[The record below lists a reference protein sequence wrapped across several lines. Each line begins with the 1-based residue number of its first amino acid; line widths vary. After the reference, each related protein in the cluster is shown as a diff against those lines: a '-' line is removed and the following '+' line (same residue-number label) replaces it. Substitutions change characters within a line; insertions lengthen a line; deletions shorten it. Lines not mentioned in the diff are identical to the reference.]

1 MTQAAV
7 NKRVLLGLLILI
19 SGLFV
24 YMIRQFLMPIFLA
37 GIFAALMHP
46 FFRRLLQWMGGRRNL
61 AALAAL
67 LLFVLVLL
75 IPMAGLLGV
84 VTAQAIKVSQS
95 VTPWVQAN
103 LAQPT
108 ALSDLLERI
117 PFYDRFYPLLEPYK
131 EAIITKAGQ
140 AVGVVSKFLIDS
152 ISSATLGTV
161 NFLFM
166 LFIFLFAMF
175 YFFNDG
181 KRLLDKMLY
190 YLPLE
195 DQDERR
201 ILDRF
206 TSVARATLKG
216 TAVIGLLQGGLAGL
230 AFSVAGIPSAVF
242 WGTLMSL
249 LSVLPGIGTALV
261 WAPAVIMLAAA
272 GHWLKAV
279 LLAVFCGLVV
289 GSLDN
294 FLRPR
299 LVGKDTE
306 MHDLLILFS
315 TLGGISMFGLVGF
328 MIGPILAA
336 LFVTIW
342 DIYAVTFKDIL
353 PRVAGATIE
362 AGDEAADEGP
372 EDEAAG

>member
-46 FFRRLLQWMGGRRNL
+46 FFRRLLQWLGGRRNL

-108 ALSDLLERI
+108 ALSDLLVRI

-230 AFSVAGIPSAVF
+230 AFAVAGIPSAVF

-261 WAPAVIMLAAA
+261 WVPAVIMLAAA

-315 TLGGISMFGLVGF
+315 TLGGISMFGLAGF
-328 MIGPILAA
+328 MIGPIVAA

-342 DIYAVTFKDIL
+342 DIYAVTFEDIL
-353 PRVAGATIE
+353 PRVAGAAIE

-372 EDEAAG
+372 EDEVAE

>member
-1 MTQAAV
+1 MTQAGV

-46 FFRRLLQWMGGRRNL
+46 FFRRLLQWLGGRRNL

-75 IPMAGLLGV
+75 LPMAGLLGV

-117 PFYDRFYPLLEPYK
+117 PFYDRFYPLLDPYE

-230 AFSVAGIPSAVF
+230 AFAVAGIPSAVF

-272 GHWLKAV
+272 DHWLKAV

-315 TLGGISMFGLVGF
+315 TLGGISMFGLAGF
-328 MIGPILAA
+328 MIGPIVAA

-342 DIYAVTFKDIL
+342 DIYAVTFEDIL
-353 PRVAGATIE
+353 PRVAGAAIE

-372 EDEAAG
+372 EDEVAE

>member
-1 MTQAAV
+1 MTQESV

-19 SGLFV
+19 SALFV
-24 YMIRQFLMPIFLA
+24 FMVWQFLMPVFLA

-46 FFRRLLQWMGGRRNL
+46 FFRRLLDWFGGRRNL
-61 AALAAL
+61 AALVAL
-67 LLFVLVLL
+67 LLFILVLL
-75 IPMAGLLGV
+75 IPMAGLFGI
-84 VTAQAIKVSQS
+84 VTAQAIKVGQS
-95 VTPWVQAN
+95 VTPWVQTQ

-117 PFYDRFYPLLEPYK
+117 PFYDRLYPMVEPYK

-140 AVGVVSKFLIDS
+140 VVGVVSKFLIDS

-230 AFSVAGIPSAVF
+230 AFAAVGIPSAVF

-249 LSVLPGIGTALV
+249 LSILPGIGTALV
-261 WAPAVIMLAAA
+261 WVPAAIILVAAGYWIKAVILA
-272 GHWLKAV
+272 L
-279 LLAVFCGLVV
+279 FCGLVV

-306 MHDLLILFS
+306 MHDLMILFS

-342 DIYAVTFKDIL
+342 DIYAAAFKDIL
-353 PRVAGATIE
+353 PRVAGVE
-362 AGDEAADEGP
+362 VF
-372 EDEAAG
+372 EDEVLSEDGPVDETDE

>member
-1 MTQAAV
+1 MTQELV

-19 SGLFV
+19 SALFV
-24 YMIRQFLMPIFLA
+24 FMIWQFLMPVFLA

-46 FFRRLLQWMGGRRNL
+46 FFRRLLDWFGGRRNL
-61 AALAAL
+61 AALVAL
-67 LLFVLVLL
+67 LMFILVLL
-75 IPMAGLLGV
+75 IPMAGLFGI

-95 VTPWVQAN
+95 VTPWVQAQ

-117 PFYDRFYPLLEPYK
+117 PFYDRLYPMVEPYK

-140 AVGVVSKFLIDS
+140 VVGVVSKFLIDS

-230 AFSVAGIPSAVF
+230 AFAAVGIPSAVF

-261 WAPAVIMLAAA
+261 WVPATIILAAA
-272 GHWLKAV
+272 GHWVKAV
-279 LLAVFCGLVV
+279 ILALFCGLVV

-306 MHDLLILFS
+306 MHDLMILFS

-342 DIYAVTFKDIL
+342 DIYAVAFKDVL
-353 PRVAGATIE
+353 PRVAGADMDETISIP
-362 AGDEAADEGP
+362 DEQPVDET
-372 EDEAAG
+372 DE